1 MFLLST
7 SLSHAPYERL
17 HGKDKRICT
26 AHWVIAPHDSFATS
40 GMRHALAVDNAE
52 GLYGHERRT
61 LLRGT
66 GFLWTV
72 ACTTQPELVGHVL
85 VLYETSA
92 KGESSGAHLRTSR

>member
-40 GMRHALAVDNAE
+40 GMRHALAVDNAK

-66 GFLWTV
+66 GFPV
-72 ACTTQPELVGHVL
+72 DCGVHNTTRASWPRMRQVLKGSRQGH
-85 VLYETSA
+85 T
-92 KGESSGAHLRTSR
+92 